1 MKLEK
6 REMAR
11 AISLCRQEGI
21 DYMLNARGDLVLEP
35 PLKGKKILFRAL
47 PGLKAEVSS
56 LMENLKG
63 RLQGQGAQ
71 VISCPVMPGDEEL
84 LRFRT
89 GDVLLLWASCSRDLP
104 VTVRFFSSSR
114 RKGESLRLIAC
125 LTEALLQSPAAFMPS
140 TWEHFKNFTYLRNL
154 AKPEIAAALLEW
166 VPRNVR
172 GREKDLAQT
181 LTWGLNCYFIRPLSK
196 EKRDRIDKSP
206 VPSRAAASGKGGTGG

>member
-1 MKLEK
+1 
-6 REMAR
+6 MAR

-89 GDVLLLWASCSRDLP
+89 GDVLLSWASCSRDLP
-104 VTVRFFSSSR
+104 VTVRFFSSPR

-125 LTEALLQSPAAFMPS
+125 LTEALLQVAGSLYALHLGAFQKFHLPQEPGQTRDSRCAPGMG
-140 TWEHFKNFTYLRNL
+140 
-154 AKPEIAAALLEW
+154 APECAGE
-166 VPRNVR
+166 
-172 GREKDLAQT
+172 
-181 LTWGLNCYFIRPLSK
+181 
-196 EKRDRIDKSP
+196 
-206 VPSRAAASGKGGTGG
+206 GKGPGPNPDVGLELLFYPAPFQREERQN